1 MYYQMKGLNDMKP
14 QEFIEKYQ
22 LHDSLVKGYVYSIVE
37 GKLTLELELCNWRQV
52 GYTEN
57 EPEMVDVKL
66 NFQRVKSFK
75 IDPENFVPN
84 FNDILMAEPIELGG
98 VKLVILCEEDVAIL
112 TIEADELIIE
122 LE

>member
-1 MYYQMKGLNDMKP
+1 MTMKP

-22 LHDSLVKGYVYSIVE
+22 MHDSLLKGYVYSSIE
-37 GKLTLELELCNWRQV
+37 SKLTLEMELCNWKQA

-66 NFQRVKSFK
+66 IFQRVKSFK
-75 IDPENFVPN
+75 IDPENFVPD

-98 VKLVILCEEDVAIL
+98 VKLVVLCEDDVAIL
-112 TIEADELIIE
+112 TIVADVLI

>member
-1 MYYQMKGLNDMKP
+1 MKTK
-14 QEFIEKYQ
+14 EFIENYQ
-22 LHDSLVKGYVYSIVE
+22 LHDSLVKGYVFSIVE
-37 GKLTLELELCNWRQV
+37 GKLTLELELCNWKQA

-84 FNDILMAEPIELGG
+84 YNDILTTEPIIGG
-98 VKLVILCEEDVAIL
+98 VKFVVLYEGDVAIL
-112 TIEADELIIE
+112 TIIADVLFFELK
-122 LE
+122 